1 MSAEHG
7 KLRYRHPHGLVVER
21 EDGSTLAI
29 IEFEQKEERR
39 VRMDVGYDDVSNG
52 FGPVM
57 AIPHSF
63 GTVTI
68 EFLQPLP
75 NDRGYVDG
83 DAVEDETR
91 ELPGR
96 RPELPR
102 GDD

>member
-29 IEFEQKEERR
+29 IDFERHESPQI
-39 VRMDVGYDDVSNG
+39 RMDVGHDTAFDG
-52 FGPVM
+52 LR
-57 AIPHSF
+57 AISVPHRIAVV
-63 GTVTI
+63 TV
-68 EFLQPLP
+68 EFEQALIP
-75 NDRGYVDG
+75 DRGYVDG
-83 DAVEDETR
+83 DAVEDEAR

-102 GDD
+102 GED